1 MISKEAD
8 MAQLLSASVLA
19 ACIVLAGCGATQT
32 QLRTRAA
39 FDLACAPGAIRTEA
53 IDGATQ
59 LATGCGKRAIYVEMF
74 NNSRNPTWLL
84 NSSVESVSVP
94 PAAQAMR

>member
-1 MISKEAD
+1 
-8 MAQLLSASVLA
+8 MARRFSTTVLG
-19 ACIVLAGCGATQT
+19 ACVVTLAGCGATQT

-39 FDLACAPGAIRTEA
+39 FDLACAKDSIRTEA

-84 NSSVESVSVP
+84 NSSVEPVIIP
-94 PAAQAMR
+94 PGVQAMR

>member
-1 MISKEAD
+1 VVA
-8 MAQLLSASVLA
+8 
-19 ACIVLAGCGATQT
+19 LAGCGATEA

-39 FDLACAPGAIRTEA
+39 FDLACPSGSIRTEA

-84 NSSVESVSVP
+84 NSSVEPLAAP
-94 PAAQAMR
+94 PPAQAMR